1 MVALIRNEQV
11 EHLALTLLTPLVR
24 EMSEEDQ
31 NVDAKLRK
39 QACHV
44 GDIIR
49 AKIGDDEYNIL
60 RAQIQK
66 KLFIKRSERK
76 KLIAINKISNPV
88 QAAMRTKGIRERQK
102 AAKRRNAPY
111 KHETNIMKKRKQKI
125 EDF

>member
-1 MVALIRNEQV
+1 
-11 EHLALTLLTPLVR
+11 
-24 EMSEEDQ
+24 MSEEDQ

-39 QACHV
+39 KAFHV

-102 AAKRRNAPY
+102 AAKRRNASY
-111 KHETNIMKKRKQKI
+111 KHEAKVMKKKKQRI

>member
-1 MVALIRNEQV
+1 
-11 EHLALTLLTPLVR
+11 
-24 EMSEEDQ
+24 MSEEDQ
-31 NVDAKLRK
+31 NVDAKLRQK
-39 QACHV
+39 ACHV

-111 KHETNIMKKRKQKI
+111 KQEANKMKKRKQKI